1 MSVGAADQ
9 NPTSPGRDGIARA
22 FYRFRQNPLSVVG
35 LVLVAL
41 MMFLAI
47 FGPLVA
53 PFPEHLAGEV
63 SVLDR
68 FEPPSAVFWFGTN
81 EVGQDILSMV
91 MAGAQVSLL
100 SAMGVIVIATL
111 IGTLIGLVAG
121 YFGGWVD
128 EVLMRFTDLIL
139 TLPALILAM
148 AIAAGLGPSVLN
160 MVIALALAWWPGFA
174 RLVRGE
180 VIGLK
185 EEQFVAAARAQG
197 AGAGRI
203 IFRHILP
210 NITSPIIV
218 KMSLDVGFAILA
230 VASLGF
236 IGIGVRPPTPEW
248 GVMLSVSRSNLPHFW
263 WTAIFPGLAI
273 FIAVLAFNLFGE
285 GLRQALDPK
294 ARR

>member
-1 MSVGAADQ
+1 M
-9 NPTSPGRDGIARA
+9 ARA

-41 MMFLAI
+41 LMFLAI

-53 PFPEHLAGEV
+53 PYPEHLAGEV

-68 FEPPSAVFWFGTN
+68 FEPPSAAFWFGTN

-111 IGTLIGLVAG
+111 IGTLIGLAAG
-121 YFGGWVD
+121 YFGAWVD

-148 AIAAGLGPSVLN
+148 AIAAGLGPSIVN

>member
-1 MSVGAADQ
+1 MSARTTAEASG
-9 NPTSPGRDGIARA
+9 TSGGEGLARA
-22 FYRFRQNPLSVVG
+22 FYRFRQNPLSLVG

-41 MMFLAI
+41 LLFLAI

-53 PFPEHLAGEV
+53 PYPEHLAGEV

-68 FEPPSAVFWFGTN
+68 FKPPSAAFWFGTN

-91 MAGAQVSLL
+91 VAGAQVSLL

-111 IGTLIGLVAG
+111 IGTLIGLAAG
-121 YFGGWVD
+121 YFGTWID

-148 AIAAGLGPSVLN
+148 AIAAGLGPSIVN

-185 EEQFVAAARAQG
+185 EEQFVVAARAQG

-210 NITSPIIV
+210 NVTSPIIV

-263 WTAIFPGLAI
+263 WTAIFPGMAI
-273 FIAVLAFNLFGE
+273 FVAVLAFNLFGE
-285 GLRQALDPK
+285 GLRQALDPR